1 MPQTSNLKI
10 EIRQANNESLT
21 DLELCAK
28 EYIDFI
34 DNFKLKF
41 LNKDFFVLTAHFND
55 ILVGILVAEDESQ
68 KLDSLEKLIPI
79 MNLHL
84 LFVNPISRN
93 KKIGEKILK
102 EFINIQK
109 QKGIAYIYI
118 KIPQNYKEGI
128 KYLSKNNFHHVGK
141 KANRIILKYILW
153 NDYGIR
159 NYQNINEIFNNLF
172 QYIP

>member
-10 EIRQANNESLT
+10 EIRPANNESLT
-21 DLELCAK
+21 DLDLCAK
-28 EYIDFI
+28 EFIDFI
-34 DNFKLKF
+34 DDFKNKF
-41 LNKDFFVLTAHFND
+41 LNKDFFVLSAHLND
-55 ILVGILVAEDESQ
+55 ILVGILVAEAKSQ
-68 KLDSLEKLIPI
+68 KLDSLEKLVPI
-79 MNLHL
+79 MYLHL

-102 EFINIQK
+102 EFLSIHK

-128 KYLSKNNFHHVGK
+128 KYLSKNNFQHVGK
-141 KANRIILKYILW
+141 KANKIILKYNLW

-159 NYQNINEIFNNLF
+159 NCHNISDIFNNIF
-172 QYIP
+172 Q

>member
-10 EIRQANNESLT
+10 EIRPANNESLT
-21 DLELCAK
+21 DLDLCAK
-28 EYIDFI
+28 EFIDFI
-34 DNFKLKF
+34 DDFKNKF
-41 LNKDFFVLTAHFND
+41 LNKDFFVLSAHLND
-55 ILVGILVAEDESQ
+55 ILVGILVAEDKSQ
-68 KLDSLEKLIPI
+68 KLDSLEKLVPI
-79 MNLHL
+79 MYLHL

-102 EFINIQK
+102 EFLSIQK

-128 KYLSKNNFHHVGK
+128 KYLSKNNFQHVGK
-141 KANRIILKYILW
+141 KANKIILKYNLW

-159 NYQNINEIFNNLF
+159 KCHNISDIFNNIF
-172 QYIP
+172 Q